1 MAWFSEFGRGSA
13 FHETSQS
20 PCPLELLLL
29 AEMLGAFVL
38 HGTQSFVACCEGTEG
53 TEPKGK
59 PCGTN
64 DARSSIYAS
73 CNFAQKHPET
83 HHDLFYT
90 SGMVSLLG
98 KFDNV
103 SRGNQSI
110 STLQASRH
118 PNLSLSTWERSDTH
132 CR

>member
-1 MAWFSEFGRGSA
+1 MPLFSMALNRSI
-13 FHETSQS
+13 
-20 PCPLELLLL
+20 
-29 AEMLGAFVL
+29 
-38 HGTQSFVACCEGTEG
+38 VACCEGTEG

-118 PNLSLSTWERSDTH
+118 PNLSLSTWE
-132 CR
+132 